1 MSEIIRYNE
10 SERLALHSWLRNIQK
25 LQEGSTGMDKTVEF
39 TPYNVLIKMVVA
51 EIFFSARQIDNTGL
65 HSHPILLYPTSQLH
79 YKLHLTSDTNVFVA
93 PVVKSTLVPLK
104 PILCSPGGKGFNI
117 IHMPSDTACVWPGDI
132 PKMLFSGNVKLNS
145 GDCIRNLSRF
155 SIAVPF
161 IVTCAYVVWS

>member
-79 YKLHLTSDTNVFVA
+79 YKLQSDTNVFVA
-93 PVVKSTLVPLK
+93 PVVKSTLVYG
-104 PILCSPGGKGFNI
+104 SMRGGMREKKTLLLYL
-117 IHMPSDTACVWPGDI
+117 SCVLP
-132 PKMLFSGNVKLNS
+132 N
-145 GDCIRNLSRF
+145 
-155 SIAVPF
+155 
-161 IVTCAYVVWS
+161 YH